1 VQQLVTNHPM
11 GLRHPNL
18 SPVLKIRAIGEP
30 DVVIAVAGLVGKG
43 RLFAMSDPSAV
54 INQMLRYPGNRSFVS
69 GLVRYL
75 VDDDSGQKRQGR
87 LFIVANKFSEEGSFG
102 GEGTLRKDIESQ
114 AKAIAAAFADA
125 RRDGFPGWGH
135 VVAAAL
141 VALGL
146 AVWVVRAAARPYRS
160 PLPRYARPVPLVAQ
174 GGVAGRFAVL
184 AAPSS
189 PRSLALLEWKSALFE
204 ALQQRLSLAAEPAP
218 DALAA
223 MARKAG
229 RLDESTH
236 SALIEVLRMMNEVES
251 AVVSGRPANVSA
263 AALTRAADTVRA
275 VLAACGPPPAR
286 ERAPEPRETGDIAG

>member
-1 VQQLVTNHPM
+1 M
-11 GLRHPNL
+11 
-18 SPVLKIRAIGEP
+18 
-30 DVVIAVAGLVGKG
+30 
-43 RLFAMSDPSAV
+43 
-54 INQMLRYPGNRSFVS
+54 
-69 GLVRYL
+69 
-75 VDDDSGQKRQGR
+75 
-87 LFIVANKFSEEGSFG
+87 
-102 GEGTLRKDIESQ
+102 ESQ
-114 AKAIAAAFADA
+114 LKALAAAFADA

-141 VALGL
+141 IALGL
-146 AVWVVRAAARPYRS
+146 AVWVARAAARPYRS
-160 PLPRYARPVPLVAQ
+160 PLPRYARAVPLVAQ

-204 ALQQRLSLAAEPAP
+204 ALQQRFALATEPTP
-218 DALAA
+218 DALCA

-236 SALIEVLRMMNEVES
+236 SALTGVLRTMNDVES

-263 AALTRAADTVRA
+263 ATLARAAETIRA
-275 VLAACGPPPAR
+275 VLAACGAASPLAPRPAPDP